1 MENNNNQ
8 NLIHNKSNEEKLGS
22 FFRSITSIQAITI
35 IGIIIWHI
43 GDLSKIRITSNIFIR
58 TFFEIIESSGDVF
71 IFLSGMLLTIGV
83 MRSNNEGHSWKKW
96 YERRIVRI
104 YPILII
110 STFFY
115 LFSNYYL
122 FNKIFDAN
130 SILIH
135 MGGLQSI
142 PTSPKLIF
150 FLIAPPHWYVTLILS
165 CYLLFP
171 LLYFCIKRNPKLTA
185 FLGVLLFLCYLLFA
199 NAIFEISKDVISLL
213 FQRELFEWQ
222 YSLFTLRYF
231 VFLFGMLL
239 GFWIG
244 RNPNKSINILQNKI
258 VGLIAFVSLIIIIL
272 FYFIFPITDYSLLD
286 FIRIL
291 YHPLITIAFVIFS
304 IWFFKNRTKTNKI
317 LEIPGKETLELFLF
331 HQLVVDLF
339 YYKIIAYFSLQF
351 RIELYLIFIPLI
363 VIVSIGLALPF
374 YLLGRFF
381 RRENKTHKS
390 IFILSFSLIIYALII
405 IIFNLESI
413 ISNLYSLVLFSS
425 VLIIISLINIVYF
438 FLKKEKYHTEL
449 LIDERF

>member
-43 GDLSKIRITSNIFIR
+43 GDLSKIRINSNIFIR

-71 IFLSGMLLTIGV
+71 IFLSGMLLTIRV

-135 MGGLQSI
+135 MSGSQSI
-142 PTSPKLIF
+142 PTNPKLIF

-304 IWFFKNRTKTNKI
+304 IWF
-317 LEIPGKETLELFLF
+317 
-331 HQLVVDLF
+331 
-339 YYKIIAYFSLQF
+339 
-351 RIELYLIFIPLI
+351 LIF
-363 VIVSIGLALPF
+363 
-374 YLLGRFF
+374 
-381 RRENKTHKS
+381 
-390 IFILSFSLIIYALII
+390 
-405 IIFNLESI
+405 
-413 ISNLYSLVLFSS
+413 
-425 VLIIISLINIVYF
+425 
-438 FLKKEKYHTEL
+438 
-449 LIDERF
+449 